1 MHLVYSLNI
10 FLNVLGP
17 SKWRIIVPFHIFER
31 HAVVIFSGSKTRRR
45 VQKYFYVESLNCRC
59 WSCSSLLSP
68 VHVLVTTLIH
78 QPGLAVHHRAK
89 KHPFFRRYLWM
100 EAYDNNPSWK
110 PDVVTQTDGRYWAVL
125 MISQRHSRSVP
136 FLDFLERNM
145 KWCRYITF
153 LLLIHFSILFKLSR

>member
-1 MHLVYSLNI
+1 MTNNCAFSHIWKARCRHLQWIQNKTESSEI
-10 FLNVLGP
+10 FLC
-17 SKWRIIVPFHIFER
+17 R
-31 HAVVIFSGSKTRRR
+31 
-45 VQKYFYVESLNCRC
+45 VESLNCRC

-68 VHVLVTTLIH
+68 LHVLVTTLIH